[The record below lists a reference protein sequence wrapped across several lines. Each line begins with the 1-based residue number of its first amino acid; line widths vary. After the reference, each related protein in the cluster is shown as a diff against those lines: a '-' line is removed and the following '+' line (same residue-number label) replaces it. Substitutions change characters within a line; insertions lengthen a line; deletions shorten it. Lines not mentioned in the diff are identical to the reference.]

1 MYVCLSA
8 AARSAPPPRFSSTVT
23 WFQLISFSSCGLIW
37 TALDVEMGRVGRG
50 LVLFGLV
57 LLGHAV
63 YSAVQ
68 RTWTFPDNIHTGSVM
83 FLILAHHKLFSSSDR
98 SFLILAEEEFN
109 GLPNDVSKSGLV
121 SQSSLSLECVT
132 CETEDEVCYE
142 ISIDLFMATRSCSQI
157 QPKWNTVHS

>member
-23 WFQLISFSSCGLIW
+23 WFQLISFSSCGLIC

-50 LVLFGLV
+50 LVLLGLV

-132 CETEDEVCYE
+132 CEACHE
-142 ISIDLFMATRSCSQI
+142 ISIDLFHGHTLL
-157 QPKWNTVHS
+157 